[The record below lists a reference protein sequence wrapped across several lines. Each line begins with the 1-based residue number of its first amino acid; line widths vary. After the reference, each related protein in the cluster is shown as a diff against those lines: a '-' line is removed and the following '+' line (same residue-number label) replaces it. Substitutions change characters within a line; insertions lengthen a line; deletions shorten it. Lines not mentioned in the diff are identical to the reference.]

1 MADYHEGDTVL
12 IDHPLQGTETGVVQK
27 QAGDAVHV
35 RAASGSYLRHAD
47 DVTLIP
53 STEQNRGLHR
63 VQGIEG
69 RVQAVASAQRGY
81 DIRSSYKQPVSPA

>member
-1 MADYHEGDTVL
+1 MADLHEGDTVL
-12 IDHPLQGTETGVVQK
+12 IEHPEDTETGVVKK
-27 QAGDAVHV
+27 QAGGTVYV
-35 RAASGSYLRHAD
+35 RAGSGTYLRHSD

-53 STEQNRGLHR
+53 SPEQSRGLHR

-81 DIRSSYKQPVSPA
+81 DIRSYYKQPVRPA